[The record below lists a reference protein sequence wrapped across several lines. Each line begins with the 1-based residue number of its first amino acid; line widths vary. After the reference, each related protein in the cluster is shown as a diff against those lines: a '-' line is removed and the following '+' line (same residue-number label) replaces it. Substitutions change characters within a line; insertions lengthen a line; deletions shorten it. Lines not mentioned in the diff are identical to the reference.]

1 MTVSGHRNG
10 HFHHKNTTA
19 WPKKAKFYNLV
30 RTIHKAIK
38 PDYVKVNDERD
49 TFMSKLE
56 GLVLDYRPWN
66 HVEPSM
72 FLSIVR
78 GSLTGLKSY
87 FSLHGGVS
95 TSTICNLLYR
105 CIPVT
110 KRTLQISW
118 RGYGPSSWPKLIRFR
133 LKKRTE
139 THRTCTCKAYNL
151 YEIDATYRNN
161 LNNITTLAP
170 IHPAYVLLNKIC
182 MLNINKNLPW
192 NCLIDH
198 YQCQSQWPNR
208 LICHFFLE
216 EHDNIS
222 WITNITFYYQADDWT
237 LTLALMYE
245 VSCENFLQNHR
256 LTVHGHG
263 YLGHLYFL
271 LDMNVRELFQHDVHL
286 QSFSC

>member
-1 MTVSGHRNG
+1 MVAFPLLQFAICYIGAYLSQNALYKFLEEDMDQAHGQNSYVSDW
-10 HFHHKNTTA
+10 KTYD
-19 WPKKAKFYNLV
+19 WQ
-30 RTIHKAIK
+30 
-38 PDYVKVNDERD
+38 
-49 TFMSKLE
+49 
-56 GLVLDYRPWN
+56 
-66 HVEPSM
+66 
-72 FLSIVR
+72 
-78 GSLTGLKSY
+78 
-87 FSLHGGVS
+87 
-95 TSTICNLLYR
+95 
-105 CIPVT
+105 
-110 KRTLQISW
+110 KRT
-118 RGYGPSSWPKLIRFR
+118 
-133 LKKRTE
+133 
-139 THRTCTCKAYNL
+139 CKSYNL
-151 YEIDATYRNN
+151 YELDATYWNN